1 MRLERWP
8 QLHVLEKQLS
18 LSKLHCRHLQRV
30 SLIHFTHEEG
40 EPEVREKCIV
50 V

>member
-18 LSKLHCRHLQRV
+18 LSKLHCHLQRV